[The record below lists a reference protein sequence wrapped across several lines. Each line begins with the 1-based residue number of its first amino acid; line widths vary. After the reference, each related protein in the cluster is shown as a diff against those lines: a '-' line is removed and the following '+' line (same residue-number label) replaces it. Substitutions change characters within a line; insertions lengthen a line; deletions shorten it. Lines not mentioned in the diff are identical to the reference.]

1 MKVNTQKN
9 VLEDVKYSQGSIL
22 VSLLFLRCIDE
33 YPQSVVS
40 GNGTST
46 AFQHNNVIEIR
57 RKLLREFSS
66 LSYWFFDDKFQD
78 KKNQF

>member
-1 MKVNTQKN
+1 M
-9 VLEDVKYSQGSIL
+9 LEDVKYSQWSIL
-22 VSLLFLRCIDE
+22 VSLLFLRYIDE
-33 YPQSVVS
+33 FPQTVVS
-40 GNGTST
+40 DSLMVLHANGTST
-46 AFQHNNVIEIR
+46 AFQHNNVIEIK